1 MESLRAQV
9 AQKDMFISELLDR
22 IAIVECE
29 VGGVCVVAVWCAC
42 MSATVHAPGGL
53 GSSPGVAA
61 PAVPLVFKIDWRP
74 LHVPDLTVL
83 FHLFLFLE

>member
-1 MESLRAQV
+1 M
-9 AQKDMFISELLDR
+9 
-22 IAIVECE
+22 
-29 VGGVCVVAVWCAC
+29 AVWCAC
-42 MSATVHAPGGL
+42 MSVHVPGGL

-61 PAVPLVFKIDWRP
+61 PVVPLVFTIDCSP